1 MSKSGWYRCNERK
14 AQSLIVEGFNVKNKD
29 GVWYYKATKN
39 KKPTSPAAVSKFYL
53 EGLETEVDWQIAYL
67 ASKHAD
73 QNERITLTYD
83 TPSGDITLVVQKVKN
98 IIQIKKHKVEDT

>member
-83 TPSGDITLVVQKVKN
+83 THSGDITLVVQKVKN